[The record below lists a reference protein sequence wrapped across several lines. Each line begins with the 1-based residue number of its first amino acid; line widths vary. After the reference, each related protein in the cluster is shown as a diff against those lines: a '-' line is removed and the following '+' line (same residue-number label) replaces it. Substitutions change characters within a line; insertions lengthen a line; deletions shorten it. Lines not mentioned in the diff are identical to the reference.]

1 MFTKFLTLVLL
12 IVIVWFGFKFV
23 TRANA
28 IAAAKREMAARREAG
43 LPRPRPHNAEEMV
56 RCAACA
62 VYVSA
67 TKASACGRPDC
78 PYR

>member
-1 MFTKFLTLVLL
+1 MLKFLTLVLL
-12 IVIVWFGFKFV
+12 VAAVWIGFKFV
-23 TRANA
+23 ARSQA
-28 IAAAKREMAARREAG
+28 IAKAKREMAARREAG
-43 LPRPRPHNAEEMV
+43 LPRPRPRDAQEMV
-56 RCAACA
+56 RCASCG